1 MLRTNTHNTP
11 VDLSGVFFL
20 FTRLHIL
27 TFFLISTYKRVTNAL
42 ININGQLNIKES
54 LSSTNSD
61 TFYFISGTVNINA
74 PTTLGLLY
82 FYGVDKNDISVLN
95 INATTTINARG
106 YSPAVNIDNGT
117 ININAPLKI
126 INSKVANLQS
136 QYVGDSMFEVKNMNI
151 NSDLTFDNRSNFVY
165 KVYISSVKMGAK
177 ANIRGLGRIFISY
190 ASYDSNKTVFTIS
203 SGAKLEIGGICKKAN
218 SNKTYT
224 VYKSSIDWKTPPTDL
239 FSGGC

>member
-1 MLRTNTHNTP
+1 M
-11 VDLSGVFFL
+11 
-20 FTRLHIL
+20 
-27 TFFLISTYKRVTNAL
+27 
-42 ININGQLNIKES
+42 
-54 LSSTNSD
+54 
-61 TFYFISGTVNINA
+61 
-74 PTTLGLLY
+74 
-82 FYGVDKNDISVLN
+82 LN
-95 INATTTINARG
+95 INATTTIKAKG

-190 ASYDSNKTVFTIS
+190 ASYDSNKTAFTVF
-203 SGAKLEIGGICKKAN
+203 SGAMAGFVKKQTVIKHIRFTNHQLIGKHRRQICSLEDVSKKDPGI
-218 SNKTYT
+218 
-224 VYKSSIDWKTPPTDL
+224 
-239 FSGGC
+239 SGVLYCFLH